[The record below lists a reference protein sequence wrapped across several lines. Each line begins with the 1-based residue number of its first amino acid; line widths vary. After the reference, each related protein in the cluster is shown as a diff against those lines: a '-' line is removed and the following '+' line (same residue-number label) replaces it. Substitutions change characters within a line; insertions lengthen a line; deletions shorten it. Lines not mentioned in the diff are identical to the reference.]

1 MPCEYGEICSP
12 VEPRLALANEH
23 EAVGKLAVV
32 LAQRAHLGARERDAR
47 LKRFN
52 YFVIVESLAVFRDL
66 LLFAR
71 HAPPLIRASRRRKT
85 RQLAPLYRSIRSW
98 SVMQIKETAPTPA
111 TTRTNRRHRATRA
124 EIPPAPTTWSA
135 SSLFVCCKR
144 TMRSSIV
151 FFATTF
157 STLTTRVCPNAVRA
171 VGRLALRRGV
181 PPWVGMNH
189 DRRARKVQTRA
200 ARLQRNEKR
209 RGVVFIER
217 IDEPHAFFLRRSTR
231 DGIMCDAR
239 LAQPFGNQLKET
251 RELREHERLFPAL
264 HGGRNQI
271 DNRVELGGRPR

>member
-1 MPCEYGEICSP
+1 MFKLPCEYGEICSP

-85 RQLAPLYRSIRSW
+85 RQLAPLYRSMRSW

-111 TTRTNRRHRATRA
+111 TTRTNRRHRAMRVKFR
-124 EIPPAPTTWSA
+124 PAPTTWSGEFA
-135 SSLFVCCKR
+135 FRLLQTHDALLDR
-144 TMRSSIV
+144 V
-151 FFATTF
+151 FRHNLLDAHHAR
-157 STLTTRVCPNAVRA
+157 LPNAVRA

-189 DRRARKVQTRA
+189 DRRARKVQTRCRPLSKIRETQGC
-200 ARLQRNEKR
+200 RL
-209 RGVVFIER
+209 
-217 IDEPHAFFLRRSTR
+217 H
-231 DGIMCDAR
+231 
-239 LAQPFGNQLKET
+239 
-251 RELREHERLFPAL
+251 
-264 HGGRNQI
+264 
-271 DNRVELGGRPR
+271 